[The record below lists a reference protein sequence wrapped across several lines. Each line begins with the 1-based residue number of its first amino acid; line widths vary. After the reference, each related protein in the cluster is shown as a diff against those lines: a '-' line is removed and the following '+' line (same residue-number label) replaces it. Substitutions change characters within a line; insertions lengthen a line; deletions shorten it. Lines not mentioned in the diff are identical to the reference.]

1 MSPLYY
7 STVTDDDVTYV
18 TFIGPNGPQI
28 ADSNHPNFTRIM
40 SDLEAS
46 KRGAAVDANEVAD
59 LFNVEHAIDKRFR
72 RLSER
77 VSVKNGQIYLDND
90 PLNNAVADQAV
101 RFITEGVENWE
112 PLIKFFENVAAN
124 PDHHSR
130 DNMADWLASEE
141 FTITEDG
148 MIVGY
153 RYVDTDSEGN
163 YYANHQ
169 GYAIVDGVEINGR
182 IPNPVG
188 AVVEMPRSMVNHDPA
203 QGCSSGLHVGN
214 WVYSG
219 SGYRTTLMVLVNPRD
234 VVSVPT
240 DAGGSKMRVCR
251 FEIVAPV
258 TAKLAEPVVTL
269 EAPQSPSEAT
279 EEVTPTDTL
288 PEPSQAVSEPQIVSE
303 TSSRF
308 PGFVEGLPKEK
319 RVRYNRPKQAEFDGL
334 VERAKKRK
342 QNVAK
347 YIAKLNGWVLTGDDP
362 KNRLHWHKPP
372 KGK

>member
-18 TFIGPNGPQI
+18 TFIGPNGPQVT
-28 ADSNHPNFTRIM
+28 DSNHPNFDAIM
-40 SDLEAS
+40 HELEVS
-46 KRGAAVDANEVAD
+46 RDGLPVDPQEVAD

-77 VSVKNGQIYLDND
+77 VSAKNGQIYLDND
-90 PLNNAVADQAV
+90 PLNNAVADQAL
-101 RFITEGVENWE
+101 RFLTEGVENWE

-124 PDHHSR
+124 PDRHSR

-148 MIVGY
+148 LIVGY
-153 RYVDTDSEGN
+153 RYVTDDGDGD
-163 YYANHQ
+163 YYAGHQ
-169 GYAIVDGVEINGR
+169 GYAIVDGVEIQGR

-188 AVVEMPRSMVNHDPA
+188 AIVEMPRSLVNHDPS

-214 WVYSG
+214 WRYSG
-219 SGYRTTLMVLVNPRD
+219 NGYRTTLMVLVNPRD

-251 FEIVAPV
+251 FEVVGPV
-258 TAKLAEPVVTL
+258 TEKFAEPVVTL
-269 EAPQSPSEAT
+269 EAPESASEA
-279 EEVTPTDTL
+279 DGNSALGDSL
-288 PEPSQAVSEPQIVSE
+288 PEAQEAVSEPQDAPLVPVKPS
-303 TSSRF
+303 
-308 PGFVEGLPKEK
+308 PQK
-319 RVRYNRPKQAEFDGL
+319 RVRYNRPKQAEFDEL
-334 VERAKKRK
+334 ASRAKTRK
-342 QNVAK
+342 QNLVK
-347 YIAKLNGWVLTGDDP
+347 YITKVAGWTLTGDDP
-362 KNRLHWHKPP
+362 KDRLHWHKPP